1 VFCDGGDGNDVVL
14 TLINSG
20 ISFCSVANT
29 RNQCHVALALD
40 QFPTDNALFQAVLLQ
55 SPEGARE
62 AFDALSGEVH
72 ASVSGVLADES
83 RYVRDAMLGRL
94 TQASYTGRSGQ
105 VASLGAGGPQVAA
118 LDAQAMT
125 VGSDEPMT
133 VGYDDKSLA
142 APQSYGPALVFWTNA
157 FGAWAD
163 FDGNKNAAS
172 ADRNLGGFVSGMDA
186 HVAGS
191 WRLGLATGASFSDI
205 SVDARHSG
213 ADVDSFH
220 LGGYAG
226 GAAGPL
232 ALRGGGA
239 WTWNDIDTSRAV
251 IFPGFF
257 EREKA
262 SYGAGT
268 GQIFG
273 EVAYPTAMGAIALEP
288 FADIAGVSIDTDSFK
303 EHGGALSALR
313 GRSVDED
320 VGYSTVG
327 LRLGTIWHWRDMVV
341 VPHASAAWGLR
352 RRDA

>member
-1 VFCDGGDGNDVVL
+1 
-14 TLINSG
+14 
-20 ISFCSVANT
+20 
-29 RNQCHVALALD
+29 
-40 QFPTDNALFQAVLLQ
+40 
-55 SPEGARE
+55 
-62 AFDALSGEVH
+62 
-72 ASVSGVLADES
+72 
-83 RYVRDAMLGRL
+83 
-94 TQASYTGRSGQ
+94 
-105 VASLGAGGPQVAA
+105 
-118 LDAQAMT
+118 
-125 VGSDEPMT
+125 
-133 VGYDDKSLA
+133 
-142 APQSYGPALVFWTNA
+142 
-157 FGAWAD
+157 
-163 FDGNKNAAS
+163 
-172 ADRNLGGFVSGMDA
+172 MDA

-191 WRLGLATGASFSDI
+191 WRLGLATRASFSDI

-226 GAAGPL
+226 AAAGPL

-239 WTWNDIDTSRAV
+239 WIWNDIDTSRAV

-262 SYGAGT
+262 SYSAGT

-273 EVAYPTAMGAIALEP
+273 EIAYPTSMNGIALEP

-327 LRLGTIWHWRDMVV
+327 LRAGTIWHWHNMVV
-341 VPHASAAWGLR
+341 VPHASAAWQHAFDDVTPGQPLPSPR
-352 RRDA
+352 PASASP